1 VDGGGG
7 NGDTALVATGLGS
20 FIRNAWCL

>member
-7 NGDTALVATGLGS
+7 NGDTALVAAGLGS
-20 FIRNAWCL
+20 FIGSAWCL